1 MPLVWFICFAHT
13 ITVNL
18 LSIGE
23 ILWDLIDGSAHL
35 GGAPFNLAVQAR
47 RLGHNVAFVSA
58 VGDDSLGRTALAE
71 AATRGIPTDFIAT
84 VPGAPTGTVTV
95 ALDPAG
101 QPAFTIHRPA
111 AYDCIPP
118 RAIRFDPDWICF
130 GTLHQ
135 ITPAMR
141 RLTQDLL
148 DAHPRARR
156 FYDVNLRP
164 GCYTPELI
172 ADLLPQATIVKLN
185 ESEAEELDGM
195 FGPQHWE
202 SACITR
208 GAAGCTIF
216 LNGRRYDC
224 PGHPVTVADAVGAG
238 DAFSA
243 AFLHGLDQAWPPEEI
258 GDFANRIAAQA
269 ASRRGAT

>member
-1 MPLVWFICFAHT
+1 
-13 ITVNL
+13 VNL

-23 ILWDLIDGSAHL
+23 ILWDLIEGSAHL

-47 RLGHNVAFVSA
+47 RLGHNVSFVSA
-58 VGDDSLGRTALAE
+58 VGDDDLGRRTLAE
-71 AATRGIPTDFIAT
+71 AAARGIPTDFIAT
-84 VPGAPTGTVTV
+84 VRGVPTGTVTV
-95 ALDPAG
+95 ALDAAG
-101 QPAFTIHRPA
+101 QPDFTIHRPA

-118 RAIRFDPDWICF
+118 CPIPFDADWICF

-135 ITPAMR
+135 TAPAMR

-148 DAHPRARR
+148 QIHPRARR
-156 FYDVNLRP
+156 FYDVNLRR
-164 GCYTPELI
+164 GCYTPELV
-172 ADLLPQATIVKLN
+172 ADLLRQATVVKLN
-185 ESEAEELDGM
+185 EGEADELERM
-195 FGPQHWE
+195 FGPRHWE

-216 LNGRRYDC
+216 LNGERYDC
-224 PGHPVTVADAVGAG
+224 PGHPIAVADAVGAG

-243 AFLHGLDQAWPPEEI
+243 AFLHGMDQGWPPAEI
-258 GDFANRIAAQA
+258 GDFANRIAAEA

>member
-1 MPLVWFICFAHT
+1 M
-13 ITVNL
+13 NL

-47 RLGHNVAFVSA
+47 RLGHQVAFVSA
-58 VGDDSLGRTALAE
+58 VGDDGLGRTALAE
-71 AATRGIPTDFIAT
+71 AATRGIPTDFIAI
-84 VPGAPTGTVTV
+84 VPGASTGTVTV
-95 ALDPAG
+95 ALDPSG
-101 QPAFTIHRPA
+101 QPEFTIHRPA
-111 AYDCIPP
+111 AYDCIPLRP
-118 RAIRFDPDWICF
+118 IDFDPDWICF

-135 ITPAMR
+135 TTPAMR
-141 RLTQDLL
+141 RLTQHLL
-148 DAHPRARR
+148 DTHPHARR

-164 GCYTPELI
+164 RCYTPELI
-172 ADLLPQATIVKLN
+172 ADLLRQATMVKLN
-185 ESEAEELDGM
+185 EAEAGELDHM
-195 FGPQHWE
+195 FGPQRWE

-208 GAAGCTIF
+208 GAAGCTIY
-216 LNGRRYDC
+216 LNGQRYDC
-224 PGHPVTVADAVGAG
+224 PGYPVTVADAVGAG

-243 AFLHGLDQAWPPEEI
+243 AFLHGLEQGWPPPQI

>member
-1 MPLVWFICFAHT
+1 MR
-13 ITVNL
+13 L

-23 ILWDLIDGSAHL
+23 ILWDLIGGERHL
-35 GGAPFNLAVQAR
+35 GGAPFNLAVQAH
-47 RLGHNVAFVSA
+47 RLGHEVCFVSA
-58 VGDDSLGRTALAE
+58 VGDDEPGRAALA
-71 AATRGIPTDFIAT
+71 AAEQHGIAT
-84 VPGAPTGTVTV
+84 DHIAVVRGAATGTVTV
-95 ALDPAG
+95 AVDSAG

-118 RAIRFDPDWICF
+118 RAVKFDADWICF

-135 ITPAMR
+135 TSPTMR

-164 GCYTPELI
+164 GCYTPGLI
-172 ADLLPQATIVKLN
+172 ADLLREATIVKLN
-185 ESEAEELDGM
+185 DSEAAELDRM
-195 FGPQHWE
+195 LGPRRWQ

-208 GAAGCTIF
+208 GAAGCTII
-216 LNGRRYDC
+216 LDGRRYDC
-224 PGHPVTVADAVGAG
+224 PGYAVKVADTVGAG

-243 AFLHGLDQAWPPEEI
+243 AFLHGLDQGRPPEQV
-258 GDFANRIAAQA
+258 GDFANRVAAEV
-269 ASRRGAT
+269 ASRPGAL

>member
-1 MPLVWFICFAHT
+1 
-13 ITVNL
+13 VNL

-47 RLGHNVAFVSA
+47 KLGHRVAFVSA
-58 VGDDSLGRTALAE
+58 VGDDDLGRAALRE
-71 AATRGIPTDFIAT
+71 AAARGIATEFIAT
-84 VPGAPTGTVTV
+84 VAGARTGTVTV
-95 ALDPAG
+95 ALDKEG
-101 QPAFTIHRPA
+101 QPTFTIHRPA
-111 AYDCIPP
+111 AYDCIP
-118 RAIRFDPDWICF
+118 RRGIDFDADWICF

-135 ITPAMR
+135 TMPAMR
-141 RLTQDLL
+141 RLTQELI

-172 ADLLPQATIVKLN
+172 AELLPLATVVKLN
-185 ESEAEELDGM
+185 ESEAEELEGM
-195 FGPQHWE
+195 FGPREWE
-202 SACITR
+202 AACITR

-216 LNGRRYDC
+216 LNGERVDC
-224 PGHPVTVADAVGAG
+224 PGYPAKVADAVGAG

-243 AFLHGLDQAWPPEEI
+243 AFLHGLELGWPAREI
-258 GDFANRIAAQA
+258 GNFANRIAAEA
-269 ASRRGAT
+269 ASRHGA